1 MKLKARSTAVVAG
14 FAVGAI
20 ALAGCGAQGGAP
32 EASATPDASASAAP
46 AAEKV
51 NVVASTN
58 IYGQLASQIG
68 GDFVEVTSII
78 DSVTVD
84 PHTYEASAQ
93 DKLLVEQ
100 AQLVINNG
108 GGYDAYIDTLLGDRD
123 VERVIAVESSH
134 DYEHAIEGHED
145 DHAPDDHHDDEAH
158 DDHDHADDE
167 HAKDDHAHDDDHA
180 EDDHDH
186 EGHTHIEGFNEHV
199 WFDAHTMIH
208 VVEEIAED
216 LAELDPANASVFS
229 GNAATLIAELEA
241 AEAKLADL
249 KTQVEGEGV
258 FMTEPLP
265 GYLAEAA
272 GLADKTPEG
281 FAEAVEEGSDV
292 APATMLA
299 ASNVIENKEVKAVL
313 ANEQTSDAATQQIVT
328 EADAAGINVARFTE
342 LLNPGQT
349 YIEWL
354 LASITSLETAV
365 K

>member
-108 GGYDAYIDTLLGDRD
+108 GGYDAYIDTLLVEQAQLVINNGGGYDAYIDTLLGDRD
-123 VERVIAVESSH
+123 VERVIAVESS
-134 DYEHAIEGHED
+134 
-145 DHAPDDHHDDEAH
+145 H

-186 EGHTHIEGFNEHV
+186 EGHTHIEGLNEHV